1 MKHRRAADQSV
12 AVRIGR
18 ERRIRTRLAVAA
30 PAVVLAIVLLGVA
43 PAQQVLA
50 QQNSGGTITIG
61 GSIADAVAG
70 AVSSVAT
77 GSGGSA
83 SGGVSVERTE
93 ASFGEDEAVAISDA
107 SGGNHNVSA
116 NRE

>member
-93 ASFGEDEAVAISDA
+93 DSFGEDEAVAISDA